1 MGRKLRKR
9 PRTDPEACRRRAH
22 SGQGPSRRLRSG
34 RLDPAGRAGPEPQNL
49 HPPTKPPAPS
59 APGRGP
65 AIPDAPPPSAPT
77 PAAGEPWEEPATP
90 AAASNDPTSRRRS
103 NPPRHPN
110 SRGALSPCAHS
121 NPKPAPPTSPHRP
134 EATGL
139 HPLPLP
145 VRTRSTTAPA
155 GLRSSVRM
163 SWKFSVSRFKRGQPP
178 DVVSYTCSRRG
189 HEAGEAGLPPDVV
202 NYVADEVTRRA
213 GRSSQS
219 PVPRLQSDWQLRLL
233 PYFAAS
239 FAMNLAGSFSKS
251 GLQLLQHSF
260 TSWP

>member
-163 SWKFSVSRFKRGQPP
+163 SWKFSRSWKFSVFRFKPDKAFAAWGHAAYNPQPCRP
-178 DVVSYTCSRRG
+178 G
-189 HEAGEAGLPPDVV
+189 AL
-202 NYVADEVTRRA
+202 TRRC
-213 GRSSQS
+213 
-219 PVPRLQSDWQLRLL
+219 PC
-233 PYFAAS
+233 FAAWGTRPTALNS
-239 FAMNLAGSFSKS
+239 GGRVPSPGAAPWASNLN
-251 GLQLLQHSF
+251 LQ
-260 TSWP
+260 T